1 MFAMSTS
8 ARLLVI
14 NLTGLLWLRQR
25 CRASL
30 DEATLLFALDHQGAL
45 FYRALS
51 DASIEALCREL
62 DVSLFVPRFDS
73 NTLPAA
79 LAEGNQGGDADPRP
93 DGLELHNL
101 MHLQAL
107 RDACDRGAG
116 EAAWRY
122 RISRATVDAYRAL
135 GDGQAAAL
143 CKRLTVCALVPR
155 YDAALAARILEKP
168 PGTRALFAAA
178 YESETGAVSTE
189 AALRSA
195 YLTH

>member
-1 MFAMSTS
+1 MSATS
-8 ARLLVI
+8 SRLHVV
-14 NLTGLLWLRQR
+14 NLTGLMWLRER

-30 DEATLLFALDHQGAL
+30 DDAALLFALDHQDAL

-73 NTLPAA
+73 ITLPEA
-79 LAEGNQGGDADPRP
+79 LRGGNQSSVADRKP

-101 MHLQAL
+101 IHLQAL
-107 RDACDRGAG
+107 RDVCGHGVG
-116 EAAWRY
+116 EAAWLY
-122 RISRATVDAYRAL
+122 RINRETVDAYRAL
-135 GDGQAAAL
+135 DDAQAVDL
-143 CKRLTVCALVPR
+143 CKRLAVCTLVPR
-155 YDAALAARILEKP
+155 YDATQAARILDKP
-168 PGTRALFAAA
+168 EGTRALFSAA
-178 YESETGAVSTE
+178 YESEIAAASTE

>member
-1 MFAMSTS
+1 MFATSTS
-8 ARLLVI
+8 ARLLVA
-14 NLTGLLWLRQR
+14 NLTGLMWLRDR

-30 DEATLLFALDHQGAL
+30 DEAALLFALDDQGAL

-73 NTLPAA
+73 ITLPAA
-79 LAEGNQGGDADPRP
+79 LAEGNPVVNADRIP

-122 RISRATVDAYRAL
+122 RINRATVDAYRAL
-135 GDGQAAAL
+135 GDDQAADL
-143 CKRLTVCALVPR
+143 CKRLAVCALVPR
-155 YDAALAARILEKP
+155 YDATQAARILDKP
-168 PGTRALFAAA
+168 AGTRALFAAA
-178 YESETGAVSTE
+178 YESDIGAVSSE
-189 AALRSA
+189 ATLRSA